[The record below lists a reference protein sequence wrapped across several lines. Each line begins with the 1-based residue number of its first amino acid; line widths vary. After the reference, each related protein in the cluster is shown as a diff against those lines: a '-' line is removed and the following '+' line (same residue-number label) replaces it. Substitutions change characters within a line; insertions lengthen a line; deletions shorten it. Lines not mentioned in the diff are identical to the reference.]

1 MEEKMMR
8 LPQNLKIAGGAMAAV
23 LALSSGAVSDDG
35 PLTLSLKEII
45 RVSAE
50 RNIQVIVAN
59 ERVRQAI
66 ARIEQQSSTFIPQLT
81 GTIAQK
87 RQTRDIRASG
97 LSLSTSEE
105 VVGPSNIFDAR
116 LALTQTIFDPGA
128 IERLKAARS
137 NKNWSDTQSRKIQQ
151 DVFALV
157 AILFVQARNAGQEE
171 KLWQLLEE
179 RDRKHMEIAK
189 ARNRSGTGS
198 LVAWKQAKA
207 DYAQSVYRHRAA
219 AREAEERRLDLLAA
233 LGFSSKRQ
241 VTFLEGDNLPS
252 VFFPSSE
259 HVEDIMKDQPD
270 VESAQRAV
278 EQKQAEYQTEKAGYW
293 PKIAAF
299 ADYGPSGVGPNDA
312 NGTYTVGVQASV
324 PIFEG
329 GSRQAKIQE
338 AESRLKESEAVA
350 VDARLQVEAMILSTA
365 EAVQEAS
372 ALVEAK
378 EAVVEVTEQYLEQ
391 TRQRAQNGS
400 ASALDLTDAVAKR
413 ESALYDR
420 QAAQAVY
427 VIARINL
434 ARAMGDVQ
442 TLVNDTHQ
450 SP

>member
-1 MEEKMMR
+1 
-8 LPQNLKIAGGAMAAV
+8 MAAV
-23 LALSSGAVSDDG
+23 FALSSGAVSDDA
-35 PLTLSLKEII
+35 PLTLILKEIM

-219 AREAEERRLDLLAA
+219 AGEAEERRLDLLAA

-252 VFFPSSE
+252 VLFPSSE

-312 NGTYTVGVQASV
+312 NGTYAVGVQASV

-329 GSRQAKIQE
+329 GSRRAKIQE

-350 VDARLQVEAMILSTA
+350 VDARLQAEAMILSTA

-378 EAVVEVTEQYLEQ
+378 EAVVEVAEQYLEQ

-400 ASALDLTDAVAKR
+400 ASALDLTDAVAQR

-442 TLVNDTHQ
+442 ALVNDTHH